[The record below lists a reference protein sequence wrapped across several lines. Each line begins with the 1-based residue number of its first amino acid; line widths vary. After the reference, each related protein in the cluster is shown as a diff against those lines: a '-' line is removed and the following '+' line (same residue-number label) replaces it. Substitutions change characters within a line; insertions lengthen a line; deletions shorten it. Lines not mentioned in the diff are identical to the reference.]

1 MRDKTGWSRSPHFRF
16 RAAKNGGA
24 SCPAREALLNK
35 GFTKG
40 VDSPMQQRQR
50 VALALADAFL
60 CGAPK
65 PSELIE
71 RGSAALGDRVPWLA
85 PLATRTGSAF
95 GAQWPPESA
104 ALGRFILADP
114 AFRQSWRE
122 PGPKPRI
129 RRWFLPA
136 STMGEPVP
144 PLAACA
150 LPSLA
155 SPGELAAWLGLSCS
169 ELDWLADPWG
179 SERHSAVG
187 ALRHYVYRWIS
198 KRRGGQ
204 RLLEAPKPRLRSVQ
218 RQILRG
224 ILDPVPPHPAAHGFR
239 RGRSCLS
246 HAQSHCGRVLV
257 LRMDLSNFFTQVPAR
272 RVHALFASL
281 GYPPAVARCLTGLC
295 TNRTP
300 ARVLGGRL
308 GERPELDWQQ
318 RQALQHPHL
327 PQGAPSSPA
336 LANLALF
343 RFDLRLAR
351 AAAALGARYTRYADD
366 LAFSGGAVFARR
378 VGAFHGLICRVGL
391 EEGFPVET
399 RKTRAMRQGGR
410 QQLTG
415 ILVNRHPNLRRRDYD
430 RLKAI
435 LHNCLKLGPAGQ
447 NREGH
452 PDFRAHLQGRIAH
465 LELLNPPRGQKLR
478 ALFERIEWGE
488 SVIHATGERGPICS
502 PGAR

>member
-1 MRDKTGWSRSPHFRF
+1 
-16 RAAKNGGA
+16 
-24 SCPAREALLNK
+24 
-35 GFTKG
+35 
-40 VDSPMQQRQR
+40 MQQRRR
-50 VALALADAFL
+50 VAQCLADAFL
-60 CGAPK
+60 CGGTE
-65 PSELIE
+65 PSELIG
-71 RGSAALGDRVPWLA
+71 RGSAALGDPVPWLG
-85 PLATRTGSAF
+85 PLATRIGSAF
-95 GAQWPPESA
+95 GAQWPLESV
-104 ALGRFILADP
+104 ALTRLILADP
-114 AFRQSWRE
+114 GFRRAWSE
-122 PGPKPRI
+122 PGPKPPI

-150 LPSLA
+150 LPPLA
-155 SPGELAAWLGLSCS
+155 SPGALAEWLGLSS
-169 ELDWLADPWG
+169 NELDWLADPWG
-179 SERHSAVG
+179 SERRAAVG
-187 ALRHYVYRWIS
+187 PLRHYVYRWIP
-198 KRRGGQ
+198 KRRGGR

-224 ILDPVPPHPAAHGFR
+224 ILDEVLPHPAAHGFR

-272 RVHALFASL
+272 RVHALFTSL
-281 GYPPAVARCLTGLC
+281 GYPPTVARCLTGLC
-295 TNRTP
+295 TNRVP
-300 ARVLGGRL
+300 ARVLRNPL
-308 GERPELDWQQ
+308 GERPELDWKQ

-343 RFDLRLAR
+343 RFDLRLER

-366 LAFSGGAVFARR
+366 MAFSGGADFARR
-378 VGAFHGLICRVGL
+378 IAAFHRLICRIGL

-415 ILVNRHPNLRRRDYD
+415 ILVNHHPNLRRRDYD

-447 NREGH
+447 NRDGH
-452 PDFRAHLQGRIAH
+452 RDFRAHLRGKIAH
-465 LELLNPPRGQKLR
+465 LERLNPTRGRKLL

-488 SVIHATGERGPICS
+488 FASQTAGNQRQFCAPVDR
-502 PGAR
+502 